1 MDEMIGRILS
11 WLTGGALDR
20 ALGTVDRY
28 IDSKTD
34 QEAIKAEIVKT
45 HLTTRS
51 DWLRAGGFWLLAAFA
66 APVWFHF
73 GAVVAYSVFWCSG
86 CVYPQGWTIA
96 ALPGAMEQWEGWI
109 LLASIGGLS
118 LLGLRK

>member
-1 MDEMIGRILS
+1 MIGAVLR

-28 IDSKTD
+28 IESQTD
-34 QEAIKAEIVKT
+34 REKIKGDLLKA
-45 HLTTRS
+45 HLTTRA

-66 APVWFHF
+66 APVWLHF
-73 GAVVAYSVFWCSG
+73 GAVVAYSIFWCRS
-86 CVYPQGWTIA
+86 CAFPQDWTIA
-96 ALPGAMEQWEGWI
+96 ALPGAMQQWEGWI

-118 LLGLRK
+118 LLGMRR